1 MVETLASAKAMI
13 LRYVGEVG
21 EVSVECCILL
31 ASFPLCNKCDLT
43 GSGVV
48 SLTLLH
54 VNAKNYIWYCMLK
67 CLLSPNRKL
76 WISHV
81 MALKFLP
88 SQNQIKYYHQQF
100 AGLPV
105 KCIVRTRL
113 THTD

>member
-31 ASFPLCNKCDLT
+31 ASFPLCNECGLT

-54 VNAKNYIWYCMLK
+54 VNAKNYIWYC
-67 CLLSPNRKL
+67 LLSPNRKL

-81 MALKFLP
+81 IALKFLP
-88 SQNQIKYYHQQF
+88 SQNQIKYYRQQF

-113 THTD
+113 PHTD